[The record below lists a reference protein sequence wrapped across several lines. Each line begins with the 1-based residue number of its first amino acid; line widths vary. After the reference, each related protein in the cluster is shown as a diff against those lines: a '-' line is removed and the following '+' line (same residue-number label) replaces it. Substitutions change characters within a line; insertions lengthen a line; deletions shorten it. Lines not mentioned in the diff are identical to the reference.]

1 MSAPET
7 CHFQPGQLVEC
18 YRAFDPHAASVDPFG
33 APANPL
39 GAPPEQ
45 GCVYTVTEV
54 SEGPF
59 GGHYLT
65 LAELNPGMSYL
76 ALHFRPVQ
84 TPSIDCF
91 RQLLA
96 PLPERELA

>member
-18 YRAFDPHAASVDPFG
+18 IDDRWGRKDGLPMTGTQPVK
-33 APANPL
+33 
-39 GAPPEQ
+39 
-45 GCVYTVTEV
+45 GCIYTISDVEDDDGRFFLV
-54 SEGPF
+54 LREIGDQSSF
-59 GGHYLT
+59 C
-65 LAELNPGMSYL
+65 SRQ
-76 ALHFRPVQ
+76 FRPVQ